1 MNIMHKITVRN
12 LLKNKVRTIVTII
25 GIVLSVA
32 LFTAVTESLASGQK
46 FLIRTVIEDVG
57 SWQGTL
63 RGIDG
68 EKLESLR
75 QDEQIKSLV
84 AAENVGFGLYGGAG
98 TDDRPYVFVQG
109 MEEGFADMVS
119 VHLTAGRM
127 PQNSS
132 EILVPSIYSELG
144 GVRPEI
150 GQQIT
155 FNLGDRVLGQEKLNA
170 YSSYVE
176 RERLVDRQEHTYT
189 IVGFYEP
196 FSYEVMS
203 YSCPGE
209 LFLTCKSESET
220 ADSYTVF
227 FEMKHPRNIYEFI
240 GQQGMEEPVLTDT
253 NSDLLMYMGVSDND
267 AFVYLFTSFGAVL
280 IFIIMFG
287 SISLIYNAFSIS
299 VSERTRQFG
308 MLKSI
313 GATRKQ
319 LTRSVFY
326 EAMILCLISI
336 PIGLSIGCLGIG
348 ITMHCLSD
356 PITSIFGEIG
366 GVEGTS
372 VRFAL
377 SLNIWALLIAA
388 AVGFLTVLISAYI
401 PAKRAMRV
409 SPIDAI
415 RQSKDLLV
423 KPGQVKTS
431 KLTYKL
437 FGFEGMLAK
446 KNFKRNRKRYRST
459 VFSLFFSVVLFIS
472 ASSFCSY
479 LTESI
484 DILDDGRSYDIS
496 YYSYFTGEDTIDQQ
510 NREQIYDIFLRTES
524 IKNAAYCIM
533 GYNVKA
539 WVPTSILSK
548 EYRERE
554 LSAEDAKEEYLQI
567 NCDIAFVNDSAYE
580 KYLKEN
586 RYDVEQYMNP
596 DEPVALVYDQIQG
609 YTFDEDHYRSY
620 YTIHV
625 FENKPDLFNCQFYD
639 VKQIEGYEYKWSTE
653 YENGKVRYTYENET
667 GEKLTLS
674 EEEAMTL
681 KNITLGER
689 IKGEEP
695 YFVNV
700 RNDFTLLFPESAI
713 KTLGINRGL
722 LQNLRYYAV
731 SNNHR
736 ESYNILEEDLIAN
749 GFNIDALTDYAES
762 DDMERGAI
770 EVLNVFSYGFI
781 ILISLIALANV
792 FNTIS
797 TNVALRRRELA
808 MLKSV
813 GMRGREFHK
822 MMNYECLLYGIKGLA
837 WGLPVSIAV
846 TYGIYQLIKDTVS
859 VRFYIPWYSLVIAIG
874 SVFVVVFITMLY
886 SMRKIK
892 KDNVIDALR
901 NENL

>member
-1 MNIMHKITVRN
+1 
-12 LLKNKVRTIVTII
+12 
-25 GIVLSVA
+25 
-32 LFTAVTESLASGQK
+32 
-46 FLIRTVIEDVG
+46 
-57 SWQGTL
+57 
-63 RGIDG
+63 
-68 EKLESLR
+68 
-75 QDEQIKSLV
+75 
-84 AAENVGFGLYGGAG
+84 
-98 TDDRPYVFVQG
+98 
-109 MEEGFADMVS
+109 
-119 VHLTAGRM
+119 
-127 PQNSS
+127 
-132 EILVPSIYSELG
+132 
-144 GVRPEI
+144 
-150 GQQIT
+150 
-155 FNLGDRVLGQEKLNA
+155 
-170 YSSYVE
+170 
-176 RERLVDRQEHTYT
+176 
-189 IVGFYEP
+189 
-196 FSYEVMS
+196 
-203 YSCPGE
+203 
-209 LFLTCKSESET
+209 
-220 ADSYTVF
+220 
-227 FEMKHPRNIYEFI
+227 
-240 GQQGMEEPVLTDT
+240 
-253 NSDLLMYMGVSDND
+253 MGVSDND

-319 LTRSVFY
+319 LTHSVFY

-336 PIGLSIGCLGIG
+336 PLGLLIGCLGIG
-348 ITMHCLSD
+348 ITMYCLSD
-356 PITSIFGEIG
+356 QITSIFGGIG
-366 GVEGTS
+366 GVDGS
-372 VRFAL
+372 NVRFAL
-377 SLNIWALLIAA
+377 SLNFWALLIAA

-459 VFSLFFSVVLFIS
+459 VFSLFVSVVLFIF

-479 LTESI
+479 MTESI
-484 DILDDGRSYDIS
+484 DILDTGRTYDIAYYT
-496 YYSYFTGEDTIDQQ
+496 YYSEDPSVQQ
-510 NREQIYDIFLRTES
+510 NKEQIYDMFLRTES
-524 IKNAAYCIM
+524 ITDAAYCIM

-554 LSAEDAKEEYLQI
+554 LISESANEEYLQI
-567 NCDIAFVNDSAYE
+567 NCDIVFVNDSAYE

-586 RYDVEQYMNP
+586 RYDVEQYMNS
-596 DEPVALVYDQIQG
+596 DEPVALVYDQLRG
-609 YTFDEDHYRSY
+609 YTFDEDYNRSY

-625 FENKPDLFNCQFYD
+625 FENKLDLFNCQFYD
-639 VKQIEGYEYKWSTE
+639 VKQIEGYEYKWSTV
-653 YENGKVRYTYENET
+653 YENGEVRYTFENET
-667 GEKLTLS
+667 GEQLELS

-689 IKGEEP
+689 IKGEVP
-695 YFVNV
+695 YFVSA
-700 RNDFTLLFPESAI
+700 RNDFTLLFPESAL
-713 KTLGINRGL
+713 KTMDINRGL
-722 LQNLRYYAV
+722 LQTLRYHAV
-731 SNNHR
+731 SDNHT

-813 GMRGREFHK
+813 GMTGREFHK